1 MSEIAI
7 TYILLRWGVKRFL
20 SYLYRKRRR
29 VFYFLVI
36 MVVINFAAANQ
47 KYYAF
52 NLLSLLIMV
61 LWSVILISGMQTD
74 DIVNKSIS

>member
-1 MSEIAI
+1 
-7 TYILLRWGVKRFL
+7 
-20 SYLYRKRRR
+20 
-29 VFYFLVI
+29 

-61 LWSVILISGMQTD
+61 LWSAILISGMQTD